1 MGPEW
6 GNSPFCDSVIL
17 TERSVF
23 MGTLLQDVR
32 YGLPHAVQET
42 HIHDRNTRKRL
53 QSNGYRPG
61 PRSRPGNVPR
71 AVYPGGGNLR
81 RGRSLSWSFT
91 PSSRLHL
98 RLSAQP

>member
-1 MGPEW
+1 
-6 GNSPFCDSVIL
+6 
-17 TERSVF
+17 

-32 YGLPHAVQET
+32 FGLPHAGQET